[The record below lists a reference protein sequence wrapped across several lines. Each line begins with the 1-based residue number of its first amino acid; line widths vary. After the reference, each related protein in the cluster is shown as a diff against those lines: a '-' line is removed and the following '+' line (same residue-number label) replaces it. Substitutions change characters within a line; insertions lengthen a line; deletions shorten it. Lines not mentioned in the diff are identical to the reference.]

1 MGGRAETYREKG
13 NDAYRLE
20 QWDEAIRWYTL
31 AISETD
37 DDLRPLGNRSACYA
51 KIGKYAEALGDANRG
66 LERRP
71 RWAKGWSRKGL
82 AHFYLN
88 QYEEAKKAYLAG
100 LELKP
105 SDTTALKAGL
115 REVEA
120 VLASGGTERERG
132 NAAFKAADYA
142 RAVRHYTSALQEV
155 RRGSEDEAAVMSNRS
170 AAYAKLKQ
178 GREALVDA
186 NRAVALRPEWGK
198 AYSRKAVAHYL
209 LKEFEEARAAYCT
222 GLSHDPDNAELT
234 EGLKHCSVGAEG
246 ASSKEQADAAFKEG
260 RFEDAA
266 RGYGEAIA
274 ASPDDAKLYSN
285 RSASYAK
292 LCRWAEALTDAKKT
306 LALNPSW
313 ARAWSRTGAALH
325 GSRDLESAY
334 AYYCKGLLKCPG
346 ASELMQARQGV
357 LEELCKWDTRL
368 ANWRENQWYAKD
380 AQMPRERMRVYV
392 TSDLHVDQHGNIAW
406 CKGLSSS
413 AYQHD
418 VLIVAGDCGDTMN
431 AIKQGMR
438 ELKTK
443 FRRVFFTPGNHDLWI
458 RPGLEDQEYPDSVC
472 KLLAMLN
479 VFDEIGVEMAPA
491 EVAQGLYVVPLYS
504 WYNAAFDEGDPVPGS
519 LRYDKFCKWPMPD
532 TDVWQ
537 YMLNLNRERVRQYKR
552 HPEETVLTCSHF
564 LPRHELPFPWGV
576 AEMAKNVGCKELD
589 LQVQRVEADMHV
601 YGHTHMN
608 GDGECGNQYVRD
620 SSGALSATGAKNN
633 VRYCQMALE
642 GGERG
647 LYCVWDKGVLM
658 GVRHDAV

>member
-178 GREALVDA
+178 GRCCMDAALPVLCIP
-186 NRAVALRPEWGK
+186 NPLNVQ
-198 AYSRKAVAHYL
+198 VAHYL

-260 RFEDAA
+260 RFE
-266 RGYGEAIA
+266 
-274 ASPDDAKLYSN
+274 
-285 RSASYAK
+285 
-292 LCRWAEALTDAKKT
+292 
-306 LALNPSW
+306 
-313 ARAWSRTGAALH
+313 
-325 GSRDLESAY
+325 
-334 AYYCKGLLKCPG
+334 
-346 ASELMQARQGV
+346 
-357 LEELCKWDTRL
+357 
-368 ANWRENQWYAKD
+368 
-380 AQMPRERMRVYV
+380 
-392 TSDLHVDQHGNIAW
+392 
-406 CKGLSSS
+406 
-413 AYQHD
+413 
-418 VLIVAGDCGDTMN
+418 
-431 AIKQGMR
+431 
-438 ELKTK
+438 
-443 FRRVFFTPGNHDLWI
+443 
-458 RPGLEDQEYPDSVC
+458 
-472 KLLAMLN
+472 
-479 VFDEIGVEMAPA
+479 
-491 EVAQGLYVVPLYS
+491 
-504 WYNAAFDEGDPVPGS
+504 
-519 LRYDKFCKWPMPD
+519 
-532 TDVWQ
+532 
-537 YMLNLNRERVRQYKR
+537 
-552 HPEETVLTCSHF
+552 
-564 LPRHELPFPWGV
+564 
-576 AEMAKNVGCKELD
+576 
-589 LQVQRVEADMHV
+589 
-601 YGHTHMN
+601 
-608 GDGECGNQYVRD
+608 
-620 SSGALSATGAKNN
+620 
-633 VRYCQMALE
+633 
-642 GGERG
+642 
-647 LYCVWDKGVLM
+647 
-658 GVRHDAV
+658 